1 MIETIEI
8 NERKFFYIDV
18 GNMSKEKCQELINE
32 VVIAMNDISPSEIT
46 VDNKNQ

>member
-8 NERKFFYIDV
+8 NERKIFYIDV

-32 VVIAMNDISPSEIT
+32 VVIAIKDIRSS
-46 VDNKNQ
+46 KNNT